1 MLLGARAVWLN
12 EPKASAE
19 GFPVSSQQR
28 VFSLESVQDFL
39 LDMKSRMHLKGFFF
53 HGVTFDWCRFCT
65 FFNLAQLA
73 S

>member
-39 LDMKSRMHLKGFFF
+39 YASKGFLIASYAS
-53 HGVTFDWCRFCT
+53 
-65 FFNLAQLA
+65 LAILRIA
-73 S
+73 L